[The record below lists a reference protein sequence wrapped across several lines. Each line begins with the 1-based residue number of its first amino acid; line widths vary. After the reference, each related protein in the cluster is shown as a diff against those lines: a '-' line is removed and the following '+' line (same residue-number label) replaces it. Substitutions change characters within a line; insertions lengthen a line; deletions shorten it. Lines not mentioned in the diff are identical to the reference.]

1 MRIWGQAVGGRG
13 QAEPPAAPSGHIAKA
28 EVRLEQ
34 AQKVEIRRWTR
45 LQASLCRCGCE
56 QVIERPDQQSG
67 WSGWASGRLTQ
78 LRLTQWVQSG
88 KAWDPGL

>member
-13 QAEPPAAPSGHIAKA
+13 QAEPPAAPSGRIAKA

-45 LQASLCRCGCE
+45 LQASLCRCGCKSLKG
-56 QVIERPDQQSG
+56 QTSRAAGQ
-67 WSGWASGRLTQ
+67 A
-78 LRLTQWVQSG
+78 
-88 KAWDPGL
+88 GLQGG

>member
-45 LQASLCRCGCE
+45 LRSADADASH
-56 QVIERPDQQSG
+56 
-67 WSGWASGRLTQ
+67 
-78 LRLTQWVQSG
+78 
-88 KAWDPGL
+88 

>member
-13 QAEPPAAPSGHIAKA
+13 QAEPPAAPSGRIAKA

-45 LQASLCRCGCE
+45 LCSADADASKSLKGQTSRAAGQA
-56 QVIERPDQQSG
+56 
-67 WSGWASGRLTQ
+67 
-78 LRLTQWVQSG
+78 
-88 KAWDPGL
+88 GLQGG